1 MPMPGLERPGT
12 DEAWRRDLQ
21 QRVQE
26 QIVHFRRWHR
36 YWSAGYHAALYG
48 APISAFVTTLSALTR
63 YSSTTSKVA
72 AAVTTVLS
80 VLAAQGRFQDK
91 WRANRLAR
99 DQMQQLDADLIHPT
113 RISLALPISI
123 LEDSRNRRYR
133 DSWPAGLRCLMMV
146 TVHQ

>member
-1 MPMPGLERPGT
+1 MDADAGLERPGT

-26 QIVHFRRWHR
+26 QIVHFRRGHR

-91 WRANRLAR
+91 WRANRSAR
-99 DQMQQLDADLIHPT
+99 DQMQQLDADLINPNSDLS
-113 RISLALPISI
+113 SLTDQYKKI
-123 LEDSRNRRYR
+123 LETEDTAILGPQGSG
-133 DSWPAGLRCLMMV
+133 A
-146 TVHQ
+146 